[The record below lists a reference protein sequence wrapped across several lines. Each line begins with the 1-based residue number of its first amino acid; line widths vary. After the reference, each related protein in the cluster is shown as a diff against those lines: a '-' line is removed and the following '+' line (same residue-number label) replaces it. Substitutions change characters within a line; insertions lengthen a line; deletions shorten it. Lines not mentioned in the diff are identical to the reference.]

1 MAARRCRR
9 AASVLLLAAGL
20 SLAAI
25 AAVACGSPAAPSV
38 PTEAAVPAL
47 APAPTP
53 TPEAV
58 THSYTVREGAN
69 VVPAFTRHWKVF
81 RARAV
86 AVFPDS
92 DVVVVHLDDDR
103 NARQSL
109 GFRRY
114 VPQPALGEVFIGS
127 CPEGEWS
134 GCVKLPA
141 SP

>member
-1 MAARRCRR
+1 MAARRCRK
-9 AASVLLLAAGL
+9 AASILLLTAGLLLAA
-20 SLAAI
+20 LAA
-25 AAVACGSPAAPSV
+25 AGCGSSASPSV
-38 PTEAAVPAL
+38 PTS
-47 APAPTP
+47 APAPSP

-58 THSYTVREGAN
+58 SHSYTLRAGEN

-92 DVVVVHLDDDR
+92 DVVVVHLDDDQG
-103 NARQSL
+103 ARQSL

-114 VPQPALGEVFIGS
+114 VPKPALGEVFIGS
-127 CPEGEWS
+127 CPEGEWN
-134 GCVKLPA
+134 GCIKLPV